1 MRSWLHTRRL
11 RRARL
16 LAVDALEPADRVE
29 MQTHIASCARC
40 RAELESARSLL
51 DLVSE
56 DPVRSAAPPISPAE
70 MTARVATELAA
81 RSMRSEAPPR
91 LAARSSLPLWAAA
104 AVVALAM
111 GVALAPGPPEEVAME
126 VMSASSDELIRRLE
140 RNLSR
145 RQAAGYLDDAR
156 DLLVAVHSARDCPEQ
171 HEHVDVAEEAD
182 RSRRLLARRPLSV
195 DLDRTALVSAETVLD
210 DVEGVLR
217 EVAALDQCVRPDEIE
232 TIRDEIDT
240 RNLMLRISLA
250 RRELRG

>member
-1 MRSWLHTRRL
+1 MRAWLHARRL
-11 RRARL
+11 RRARW
-16 LAVDALEPADRVE
+16 LALDALAPADRAETQAHV
-29 MQTHIASCARC
+29 ASCALC
-40 RAELESARSLL
+40 RAELESARDLL

-56 DPVRSAAPPISPAE
+56 DPVRSAEPPLSPAE

-81 RSMRSEAPPR
+81 RSMRSEAAPR
-91 LAARSSLPLWAAA
+91 LVARSGLPLWTAAA
-104 AVVALAM
+104 AVAVVL
-111 GVALAPGPPEEVAME
+111 GIALAPGPAEEAAPAVTTA
-126 VMSASSDELIRRLE
+126 ADELIRRLE

-145 RQAAGYLDDAR
+145 RQAAGYLDEAQ
-156 DLLVAVHSARDCPEQ
+156 DLLVAVHSARDCPKQ

-217 EVAALDQCVRPDEIE
+217 EVAALDRCVRPDEIRM
-232 TIRDEIDT
+232 IRDEIDT

>member
-1 MRSWLHTRRL
+1 MRAWLHARRL

-29 MQTHIASCARC
+29 TQAHVASCARC

-56 DPVRSAAPPISPAE
+56 DPVRSAAPPISPAA
-70 MTARVATELAA
+70 MTARIATELAA
-81 RSMRSEAPPR
+81 RLMRSGAPPR
-91 LAARSSLPLWAAA
+91 LAARSSLPLWAATA
-104 AVVALAM
+104 AVALAM
-111 GVALAPGPPEEVAME
+111 GIALAPEPPEKAATRVTTA
-126 VMSASSDELIRRLE
+126 AGDELIRRLE

-145 RQAAGYLDDAR
+145 RQAAGYLDDAQ

-217 EVAALDQCVRPDEIE
+217 EVAALDRCVQPDQIE